1 MQTKIWVV
9 AFRNFSKLTAFL
21 WEKPSHMFGL
31 ALFLDFKAL
40 WSVQC
45 CWAGF
50 LAAQKSFDRD
60 WQAVKKVFDANSH
73 VHAFNH
79 WVVTEKNFPAK
90 KIDPDS
96 SPAEKSNQNWQ
107 KKNGKLE
114 NHHICWGKKV
124 VLTIIF
130 LCRMV
135 GSQWVFRIKRL
146 VFSIIPSRFLK
157 NQVWLP

>member
-1 MQTKIWVV
+1 MSGCIQEFLNANCIFMGK
-9 AFRNFSKLTAFL
+9 AFTYVWTCTFSWFQSTMECSVLLSWLFGGS
-21 WEKPSHMFGL
+21 EK
-31 ALFLDFKAL
+31 L
-40 WSVQC
+40 WS
-45 CWAGF
+45 WLTSRRESF
-50 LAAQKSFDRD
+50 STLTLTYMHSITELSQK
-60 WQAVKKVFDANSH
+60 
-73 VHAFNH
+73 
-79 WVVTEKNFPAK
+79 KNFPAK

-157 NQVWLP
+157 NQVWIP